1 MGTSQGWAGHRQAVG
16 HGASARV
23 LVDGKGP
30 LVTLTVSHLLGHGVR
45 ALHGAWA
52 AEAAQLALSGHLG
65 VTSSQGRR
73 RPPDSTRAILPPDA
87 ALDVVVLVEPGPID
101 PGRARP
107 WVASGIPHLPVEV
120 RGDVVVVG
128 PLVAPGRSS
137 CLMCHEFTR
146 QAHRQQ
152 GWVNPGAPPGAIEA
166 SGGVT
171 SVPQLASVPLLAS
184 ALTAGIVLDVL
195 AGDLSMAGVSTEI
208 TAPVPEFVHR
218 HWPRHPWCACGGTR
232 RDLPS
237 PA

>member
-1 MGTSQGWAGHRQAVG
+1 MGTSQGWARHGQAADDGV
-16 HGASARV
+16 SARV
-23 LVDGKGP
+23 LVDGRGP
-30 LVTLTVSHLLGHGVR
+30 IVTLAVSHLLGHGVR
-45 ALHGAWA
+45 ALQGAWA

-65 VTSSQGRR
+65 FSDGHGRR
-73 RPPDSTRAILPPDA
+73 RAPDHNRAITPPAA

-120 RGDVVVVG
+120 RGDIVIVG
-128 PLVAPGRSS
+128 PLVAPGHSS

-152 GWVNPGAPPGAIEA
+152 GWVNPATPGGAFEA
-166 SGGVT
+166 SGGV
-171 SVPQLASVPLLAS
+171 ASVLLLAS

-195 AGDLSMAGVSTEI
+195 AGDLSMAGISTEI
-208 TAPVPEFVHR
+208 AAPVPDFVHR
-218 HWPRHPWCACGGTR
+218 HWPRHPWCACGGAP
-232 RDLPS
+232 RDLPA